1 MSLVLDFIE
10 FVERQAGNS
19 VQDLLDKVLKKSR
32 MLTQAEAG
40 TIYLLR
46 DGDSDAWL
54 EPIVFQNDAVA
65 LEPEMIRV
73 PVDAS
78 SLAGYVAM
86 TGRSIRI
93 DDATDPDVDYPFG
106 IRSDVLRAQG
116 YESCAL
122 LCFPLTTFQK
132 KLIGVVQLI
141 NRLSPDK
148 RPIPFEASQED
159 LIVPMNQAIAG
170 AIERAVMLEE
180 IERTNAQLR
189 ALNEDLEGQ
198 VEARTRELRA
208 AKEAAE
214 RANRLKSDFLAT
226 ISHEIRTP
234 MNGVIGMTGLLLD
247 TELDDAQ
254 QNFAVAVRESAD
266 ALLTIINDILD
277 YSKLEADRL
286 ELEIIDYDLTSVVES
301 VVELLSPKAHAQ
313 NLEIASLISS
323 EVPRSLRGDP
333 GRLRQILLNLVG
345 NAVKFT
351 ETGTVSLEV
360 AVVGN
365 DGAAPRLRFEV
376 IDSGIGIAPDAQSQL
391 FDKFTQV
398 DASITRRYGGTG
410 LGLAICRQLVE
421 LMDGEIG
428 VDSAQG
434 RGSTFWFTIPYE
446 IGESVHVAPDA
457 GDIAGLRILVVD
469 DNETSRRIFFHE
481 LTGAGAT
488 VTLAESAPAGL
499 QTLRSTEPLFDI
511 AVVDKS
517 MPDVDGEQFGRQVRA
532 NPAWATMPMIMASSA
547 EELGDVKRVK
557 AIGFD
562 AYLLKPVRRATL
574 FERIAIAVGKRE
586 EKPPPTYRGALE
598 AMHGERPEDGLRVL
612 VAEDNQINQVLTV
625 TILEREGHRVDTV
638 ANGLEA
644 VAAVRTIPYDVV
656 LMDVHM
662 PEMDGIEAT
671 AAIRKLPGER
681 AAVPII
687 AVTANA
693 MEGDRERFLESGL
706 DDYLSKPIDINEL
719 TGMLRRI
726 GDAKN
731 ATGAASL
738 SKPQISDAGGPA
750 LDLDTA
756 VLDRLRGSVGDA
768 ALNKMVAAYLGD
780 VRERARRI
788 LDAAGS
794 ADSVS
799 LLNEAHDL
807 KSTSGALGVSRLF
820 SLSRRIE
827 EACQQ
832 SRLAEAVALV
842 KDIDG
847 VVDDAVTALTQR
859 FPSTVASSADPAGE
873 QPSA

>member
-10 FVERQAGNS
+10 FVERQAGKS

-32 MLTQAEAG
+32 MLTEAEAG

-46 DGDSDAWL
+46 DGDGDGWL

-73 PVDAS
+73 PVDDS
-78 SLAGYVAM
+78 SLAGYVAK

-93 DDATDPDVDYPFG
+93 DDATDPNVEYPFG
-106 IRSDVLRAQG
+106 IRRDVLRAQG

-132 KLIGVVQLI
+132 RTIGVVQLI
-141 NRLSPDK
+141 NRLSPSR
-148 RPIPFEASQED
+148 RPIPFEAAQED

-180 IERTNAQLR
+180 IERTNERLV
-189 ALNEDLEGQ
+189 ALNEDLEAQ

-247 TELDDAQ
+247 TKLDEAQ

-286 ELEIIDYDLTSVVES
+286 ELEIIDYDLASVVES

-313 NLEIASLISS
+313 NLEIASLIGSD
-323 EVPRSLRGDP
+323 VPRSLRGDS

-360 AVVGN
+360 SIART
-365 DGAAPRLRFEV
+365 DGAAPWLRFEV
-376 IDSGIGIAPDAQSQL
+376 IDSGIGIPPEAQSQL

-434 RGSTFWFTIPYE
+434 RGSTFWFTIPFE
-446 IGESVHVAPDA
+446 TGEHVHLAPDA

-481 LTGAGAT
+481 LTGAGAS
-488 VTLAESAPAGL
+488 VTLADSASAGL
-499 QTLRSTEPLFDI
+499 QTLKTTEPLFDI

-517 MPDVDGEQFGRQVRA
+517 MPDVDGEQFGRDVRA
-532 NPAWATMPMIMASSA
+532 NAAWAAMPMIMASSA

-557 AIGFD
+557 EIGFD

-586 EKPPPTYRGALE
+586 EKPPPAFRGALE

-671 AAIRKLPGER
+671 AAIRKLPGDR
-681 AAVPII
+681 AAVPIV

-693 MEGDRERFLESGL
+693 MEGDRERFLDAGL

-726 GDAKN
+726 GEAK
-731 ATGAASL
+731 ADPG
-738 SKPQISDAGGPA
+738 SDAAAPPA
-750 LDLDTA
+750 RADAGDASANLDIG
-756 VLDRLRGSVGDA
+756 VLERLQGSVGDA
-768 ALNKMVAAYLGD
+768 ALNKMVTAYLGD

-788 LDAAGS
+788 VDAAGN
-794 ADSVS
+794 ADAVS

-807 KSTSGALGVSRLF
+807 KSTSGALGVTRLF
-820 SLSRRIE
+820 SLSRRVE

-832 SRLAEAVALV
+832 SRVAEAVALV

-847 VVDDAVTALTQR
+847 VVDDAVAALTQR
-859 FPSTVASSADPAGE
+859 FPGTLPTAAKPAGA